1 MAWVNMARK
10 TEKSGSR
17 KTGVVEKTATGAEMP
32 DECDEPVSGVLVTV
46 KMRGMPRP
54 RNLAELERIET
65 GVRESLVA
73 AREQI
78 QAMRV
83 ELICA
88 LNDEREAEGGLRT
101 LKELRELF
109 TEGD

>member
-1 MAWVNMARK
+1 MARVNMARK
-10 TEKSGSR
+10 TEKPGSS
-17 KTGVVEKTATGAEMP
+17 KTDVVKKTETGAELP
-32 DECDEPVSGVLVTV
+32 DGCDGVLVTV

-54 RNLAELERIET
+54 RNLEDLERIET

-73 AREQI
+73 ARERV